1 MASAAVFP
9 LDAAASFQSK
19 IHVQPPAIGQ
29 TEVCD
34 YNVTREAFLW
44 ENAQCMDLFGQHWL
58 PPLGMRIRGC
68 VFFHHGIAEHSSRYH
83 EPAVHLASKGFLVS
97 AYDAQGHGRS
107 QGLDQCYFRK
117 LGDLI
122 DDSFN
127 FMETIM
133 KKRALAA
140 GLTEFK
146 PFIWGQSFGG
156 LILCRA
162 AELKADGRT
171 GPEFSGLILTSP
183 ALYVNMNCVM
193 KLQQPL
199 GPCMAAIAPKL
210 RLVAA
215 VAAADMSRNEET
227 VNDYV
232 ADPLNDMGMLR
243 IKTGVEGDV
252 NMKKARDEFG
262 LLKLPLLIFH
272 GTKDMCTDPRGSQMC
287 FDGAASED
295 KSYRQWEGFYHILF
309 GEPDKASVIR
319 ELGEWLENR
328 TIPLNEASG

>member
-1 MASAAVFP
+1 
-9 LDAAASFQSK
+9 
-19 IHVQPPAIGQ
+19 
-29 TEVCD
+29 
-34 YNVTREAFLW
+34 
-44 ENAQCMDLFGQHWL
+44 
-58 PPLGMRIRGC
+58 
-68 VFFHHGIAEHSSRYH
+68 
-83 EPAVHLASKGFLVS
+83 VS

-162 AELKADGRT
+162 AELKAVSDGRSETATTLYRAPVSTAQFHPPFAAMHSSLIRASTHSLTHQPSHPQDGRT

-183 ALYVNMNCVM
+183 ALYVNMDCVM

-295 KSYRQWEGFYHILF
+295 KSYRQWEGFYHVRRATHQHTQ
-309 GEPDKASVIR
+309 PTSSPTPAPT
-319 ELGEWLENR
+319 R
-328 TIPLNEASG
+328 TRCHSPRTQPPLTD